1 MHLATLKSVWRYSA
15 NRGQH
20 WSWQRSEMRTSIVG
34 GDIKK
39 GSERVVDDVVLVT
52 ARRDYIVEFCVA
64 C

>member
-1 MHLATLKSVWRYSA
+1 
-15 NRGQH
+15 
-20 WSWQRSEMRTSIVG
+20 MRTSIVG